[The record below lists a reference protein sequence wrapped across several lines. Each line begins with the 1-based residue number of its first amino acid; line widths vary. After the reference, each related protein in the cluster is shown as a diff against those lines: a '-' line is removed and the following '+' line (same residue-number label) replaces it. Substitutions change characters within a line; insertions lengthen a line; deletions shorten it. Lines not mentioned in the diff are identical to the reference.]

1 MTSSAP
7 ARVILLTGPSGSGK
21 SRLAARTGL
30 PVVRLDD
37 FYKDGDDP
45 SLPALPSG
53 AGTDWDSPAS
63 WNGDRAVLALR
74 ELCERGTAELPEYS
88 IARSA
93 RTGSHPLT
101 LDGAPLVVAEGI
113 FAAEIGAACA
123 ELGLLADSICLADR
137 PTTHFRRRLARDVR
151 ESRKPLPFLLR
162 RGWAL
167 LRAER
172 SIVAHNAALGA
183 HCCDQRAAL
192 RRIGDLAA
200 ADRTAP
206 AAPPAPRPR
215 GEDGGRA
222 GGASD
227 TERLAA

>member
-1 MTSSAP
+1 MPVTSSAP

-53 AGTDWDSPAS
+53 AGTDWDAPAS
-63 WNGDRAVLALR
+63 WNGDHAVRALR
-74 ELCERGTAELPEYS
+74 ELCERGAAELPEYS
-88 IARSA
+88 LARSA
-93 RTGSHPLT
+93 RTGSRPFT
-101 LDGAPLVVAEGI
+101 RDGAPLLIAEGI

-123 ELGLLADSICLADR
+123 EAGLLADSICLAHR
-137 PTTHFRRRLARDVR
+137 PVTHFRRRLARDVR

-172 SIVAHNAALGA
+172 SIVARNAALGA

-192 RRIGDLAA
+192 RRIEALAA
-200 ADRTAP
+200 EVAAP
-206 AAPPAPRPR
+206 AAHLP
-215 GEDGGRA
+215 A
-222 GGASD
+222 GGTDA
-227 TERLAA
+227 ERLAA